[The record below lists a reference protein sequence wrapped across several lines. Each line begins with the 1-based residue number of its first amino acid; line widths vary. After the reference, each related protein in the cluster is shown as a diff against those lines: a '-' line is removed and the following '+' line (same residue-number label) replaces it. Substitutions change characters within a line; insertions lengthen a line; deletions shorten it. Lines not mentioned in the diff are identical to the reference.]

1 MYNLKLFKMILT
13 CYISTIV
20 MIVTIKDTSLKQ
32 PIQGIMKWTKQ
43 QRETY
48 KSPKQITSAKKKDL
62 LMLYETGLIPK
73 QHHAFFSSQTVTTS
87 GRKIDDTDSNSHSGK
102 EEDESSDVH

>member
-1 MYNLKLFKMILT
+1 MLHFNYSYDRDYKRYKFKT
-13 CYISTIV
+13 TNTRHNEV
-20 MIVTIKDTSLKQ
+20 NKTAKRQ
-32 PIQGIMKWTKQ
+32 
-43 QRETY
+43 TY

-62 LMLYETGLIPK
+62 LMLYEKGLIPK

-102 EEDESSDVH
+102 EEDESSNVH